1 MKRRFA
7 SWLSTM
13 RETLYGFADY
23 ADFDKAQKNTLEMRH
38 SIACMSSLIG
48 EDDIEKKFLALA
60 RDHQEIKLC
69 VPYILAKREKSGKST
84 VIPVLDKDRVVKY
97 YTFSPQ
103 SGLSDEDC
111 AYFLRETGI
120 FDLLRNRKISNLSD
134 YIFGVEVGLDT
145 HARKNRTGKLMEN
158 AVEKELQRCNVPYSA
173 QVSKTHSAII
183 ESLDKKTKDKIFSVS
198 KKYDFV
204 VSVADELYFI
214 ETNFYSRGGSKP
226 STISRLYNKVSS
238 VFESL
243 KNVHF
248 VWVTDGP
255 GWNDEKGDLEK
266 AYKTMPHL
274 YNLTDIENGAFSQL
288 FEK

>member
-1 MKRRFA
+1 MKRRFS

-23 ADFDKAQKNTLEMRH
+23 VDFDKAQKNTLEMRH

-97 YTFSPQ
+97 YAFSPQ

-158 AVEKELQRCNVPYSA
+158 AVEKELQRCNVQYSA

-183 ESLDKKTKDKIFSVS
+183 ELLDKKTMDKIFSAS

-204 VSVADELYFI
+204 VSVSDKLYFI

-226 STISRLYNKVSS
+226 STISRLYNKVS
-238 VFESL
+238 FAFASL

-266 AYKTMPHL
+266 AYKTMPYL